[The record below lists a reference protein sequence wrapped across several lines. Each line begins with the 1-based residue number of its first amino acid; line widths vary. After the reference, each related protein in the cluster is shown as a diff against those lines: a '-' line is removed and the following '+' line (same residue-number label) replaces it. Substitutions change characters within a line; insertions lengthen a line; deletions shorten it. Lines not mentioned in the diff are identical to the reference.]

1 MTWNQLDRYELAPST
16 PVTVPVTLIGLQLV
30 GLNVKPGTVD
40 SHVDRLDVS
49 RDTVEDLWEGV
60 RGIGSPWATRKRS
73 KRDNRQAGQRLMTGP
88 TRKRSKR
95 DNRRAGRQ
103 LVMGPTRKRSKRGN
117 RQATRVRMGLSLR
130 CGVAAVSGVMALQS
144 SAGRPPFGFFLM
156 RRLARPSLSSDSSAS
171 RTCAAG

>member
-60 RGIGSPWATRKRS
+60 RGIGSPWA
-73 KRDNRQAGQRLMTGP
+73 